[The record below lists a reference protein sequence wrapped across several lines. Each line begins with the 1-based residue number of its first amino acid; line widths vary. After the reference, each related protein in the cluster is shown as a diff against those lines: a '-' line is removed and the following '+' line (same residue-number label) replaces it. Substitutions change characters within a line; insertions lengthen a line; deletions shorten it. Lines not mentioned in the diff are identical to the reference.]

1 LLHLLRNNG
10 NEKGYY
16 LCISLQMICIIRLV
30 ACASRPTDAAALASR
45 LLISCSCLF
54 GWAPPIVLG
63 YSVVGWLRLH
73 LFSIFPTIAVLR
85 RARVRRNVTA
95 SYCTGRLS
103 LRFNYVVVFHLHR
116 KGLPFFFASQLQLS
130 CAWHMSPSIIRTR
143 RKMRGGGVV
152 IRVRPPH
159 SQFFVKSFARA
170 IVLYCT
176 LSPFFTLKRSILYGA
191 KAGIESGSLHDI
203 HTVLLYKQITRS

>member
-1 LLHLLRNNG
+1 
-10 NEKGYY
+10 
-16 LCISLQMICIIRLV
+16 MICIIRLV

-143 RKMRGGGVV
+143 RKMRGGGGRDTGTPTTFP
-152 IRVRPPH
+152 IFCQELRKGN
-159 SQFFVKSFARA
+159 ST
-170 IVLYCT
+170 VLYSIT
-176 LSPFFTLKRSILYGA
+176 FFYAQTEHPLRSKG
-191 KAGIESGSLHDI
+191 
-203 HTVLLYKQITRS
+203 RN